1 MSDYLVATFGV
12 AVGPKLGPFVAYP
25 SKKKDVLMLERPGS
39 TSKAL

>member
-1 MSDYLVATFGV
+1 MSDYFVATFGV

-25 SKKKDVLMLERPGS
+25 KKKDVLMLERPGS